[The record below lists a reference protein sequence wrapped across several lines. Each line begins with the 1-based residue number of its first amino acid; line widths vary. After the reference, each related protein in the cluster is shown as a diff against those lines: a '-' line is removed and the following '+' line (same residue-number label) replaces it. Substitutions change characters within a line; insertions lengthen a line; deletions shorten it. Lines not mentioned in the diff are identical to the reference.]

1 MDWRGRLLVLLEFTL
16 LACIANSLALQLP
29 GSTPFLVGNMAG
41 VAVALRFGFAPSLP
55 VALAATAITAEPAW
69 CGLAVLE
76 CLLVARQRQARLGL
90 FARWWRVWLPLLP
103 VALWA
108 TIPPAGPEPLAWG
121 LGLAVVL
128 ATGATSL
135 AGAMLLAR
143 VTRSRRQRA
152 GQSLD
157 QQLSVQLA
165 TLMAAPATFLVCGL
179 LQWGHQLD
187 LRQSALLLEG
197 RAMQLSA
204 LVVAEL
210 EAHRD
215 AVAQA
220 ALHLPALGEEA
231 SLRGLLETHPAF
243 LSLLVADGQGTVQL
257 ALRAGEVPRRGGGN
271 VADRRYFRD
280 TLIARAPTVSPVF
293 RGRGLGNDI
302 IVAVA
307 APRFDGE
314 GRFAGVLQ
322 GAISPNHLARR
333 YRLLLDGDGLHHLVI
348 DSDGQV
354 ALSSLPT
361 VLPLSDFGNALDG
374 ALGSQ
379 VQPWWAQRLL
389 PAPKLRFGS
398 DGRSLGVMHE
408 DSSLH
413 WRSVVLQPLSPLEL
427 RQSLRSLAA
436 ALSVLSLILGLQW
449 ITRTFARR
457 HTRDLV
463 HIVDRLHRLGVEP
476 VSDSSSSQ
484 SPAMGSRELASL
496 LADIERTEA
505 RLAELHEALRA
516 AAEEQSALN
525 RVLEGRVAERT
536 EELRQALAR
545 AEGLARAK
553 SAFLANMSHELRT
566 PLAAILGYSEQALRP
581 GTPPEE
587 QRRCLET
594 VLRHGQHLLEIVNDV
609 LDASKIEAG
618 QVRIRREPVDPRR
631 LAAEALELL
640 RPRAAEKGLGL
651 RLEADV
657 PLPAEVLA
665 DPLRLRQILLNLL
678 SNAVKFTER
687 GEVVLRLGGE
697 ETRGE
702 WWAEVEDTGIGM
714 DAAQCE
720 RVFQRFE
727 QADDSTTRRFGGTGL
742 GLYISRELARGM
754 GGELSVESQPGRG
767 SRFRLRLPVGLEGP
781 WQLAAPAAPDTAPPA
796 AEAPPA
802 LRGRVLVVDD
812 VADLRRLLRL
822 RVEAT
827 GAHVVEAGDG
837 ETALARLREGGIDL
851 VLLDMHMPGM
861 DGRET
866 VRRLRAAGGRLPVY
880 ACSADVLPEDVA
892 AFLAEGCDGA
902 LSKPVETAALHAVLA
917 RHLAAADPGAPPA
930 SPATAPPAVTAAP
943 ASGGTGPAA
952 DPLAQ
957 ALAAIRARFVAG
969 AAGERARLAEAFRQQ
984 DFDALRQQAHRL
996 KGSAGTFGFAGVSK
1010 AAAALETAVTNPG
1023 AVTHADLTARVA
1035 ALDSQLAAL
1044 DCPDPASTPAPA
1056 PPQPPPR
1063 P

>member
-1 MDWRGRLLVLLEFTL
+1 MTAETGEGAGTGTVDWRGRLLVLLEFTL

-41 VAVALRFGFAPSLP
+41 VAVALRFGFALSLP

-69 CGLAVLE
+69 CVLAVLE

-135 AGAMLLAR
+135 AGATLLAR

-165 TLMAAPATFLVCGL
+165 TLMAAPATFVVCGL

-257 ALRAGEVPRRGGGN
+257 ALRAGGTPRQGGGN

-280 TLIARAPTVSPVF
+280 TEIARAPTVSPVF
-293 RGRGLGNDI
+293 RGRALGNDI
-302 IVAVA
+302 IVAMA
-307 APRFDGE
+307 APRFDTE

-322 GAISPNHLARR
+322 GAISPSQLARR
-333 YRLLLDGDGLHHLVI
+333 YRLVLDGEGLHHLVL
-348 DSDGQV
+348 DADGQV
-354 ALSSLPT
+354 ALSSLPA
-361 VLPLSDFGNALDG
+361 LPPLSAFGSRAEG
-374 ALGSQ
+374 VLGQ
-379 VQPWWAQRLL
+379 RAQHWWARWLL
-389 PAPKLRFGS
+389 PGPDLRLAP
-398 DGRSLGVMHE
+398 DGRQLGVMQE
-408 DSSLH
+408 DAALH
-413 WRSVVLQPLSPLEL
+413 WRSVVLQPVAPLE
-427 RQSLRSLAA
+427 QQQTLRSLIA
-436 ALSVLSLILGLQW
+436 ALAVLALILGLQW
-449 ITRTFARR
+449 IARAFARR
-457 HTRDLV
+457 HTRDLA
-463 HIVDRLHRLGVEP
+463 HIVERLHQLGTEP
-476 VSDSSSSQ
+476 PPQVQ
-484 SPAMGSRELASL
+484 RQTPREMGSRELASL
-496 LADIERTEA
+496 LADIERTET

-536 EELRQALAR
+536 EELRHALAR

-581 GTPPEE
+581 GTPPDE

-697 ETRGE
+697 EARGE

-767 SRFRLRLPVGLEGP
+767 SRFRLRLPVGLEG
-781 WQLAAPAAPDTAPPA
+781 
-796 AEAPPA
+796 
-802 LRGRVLVVDD
+802 
-812 VADLRRLLRL
+812 
-822 RVEAT
+822 
-827 GAHVVEAGDG
+827 
-837 ETALARLREGGIDL
+837 
-851 VLLDMHMPGM
+851 
-861 DGRET
+861 
-866 VRRLRAAGGRLPVY
+866 
-880 ACSADVLPEDVA
+880 
-892 AFLAEGCDGA
+892 
-902 LSKPVETAALHAVLA
+902 
-917 RHLAAADPGAPPA
+917 
-930 SPATAPPAVTAAP
+930 
-943 ASGGTGPAA
+943 
-952 DPLAQ
+952 
-957 ALAAIRARFVAG
+957 
-969 AAGERARLAEAFRQQ
+969 
-984 DFDALRQQAHRL
+984 
-996 KGSAGTFGFAGVSK
+996 
-1010 AAAALETAVTNPG
+1010 
-1023 AVTHADLTARVA
+1023 
-1035 ALDSQLAAL
+1035 
-1044 DCPDPASTPAPA
+1044 
-1056 PPQPPPR
+1056 
-1063 P
+1063 